1 MVWPMR
7 SLIPPFSDSYSL
19 SLSNRRT
26 FVSSATSGT
35 SQIESYTTRCRQYI
49 IVHAFRNLWSK
60 ICVLWVLP
68 TADPGLPHCQE
79 SWDLSPFIPLS
90 SPLYPSLITPLSL
103 LDSLYGMTRE
113 TMTRVALKITI
124 LIMAKVVSTSSQQE
138 YLGTISSSLRIELIS
153 PLHLS
158 PPRFHIRCLRIRGS
172 LRSMLPTIPHWYVRT
187 YDTSAILLAYC
198 QEYFFLFSSWFPS
211 GYWTTSSFFFLFMS
225 IFFIFLFYHHFLFLF
240 FFLED
245 PMKMI
250 CWRFY
255 LFPYYF
261 LIISSLIFLVI
272 NYHNFSLIFIR

>member
-1 MVWPMR
+1 MHSGIYGPKSVFCEFC
-7 SLIPPFSDSYSL
+7 PPLTLAFHTAKRAGIYPPL
-19 SLSNRRT
+19 SL
-26 FVSSATSGT
+26 F
-35 SQIESYTTRCRQYI
+35 
-49 IVHAFRNLWSK
+49 H
-60 ICVLWVLP
+60 P
-68 TADPGLPHCQE
+68 
-79 SWDLSPFIPLS
+79 PFIPLS

-198 QEYFFLFSSWFPS
+198 QEYFFLFSS
-211 GYWTTSSFFFLFMS
+211 
-225 IFFIFLFYHHFLFLF
+225 
-240 FFLED
+240 
-245 PMKMI
+245 
-250 CWRFY
+250 
-255 LFPYYF
+255 
-261 LIISSLIFLVI
+261 
-272 NYHNFSLIFIR
+272 